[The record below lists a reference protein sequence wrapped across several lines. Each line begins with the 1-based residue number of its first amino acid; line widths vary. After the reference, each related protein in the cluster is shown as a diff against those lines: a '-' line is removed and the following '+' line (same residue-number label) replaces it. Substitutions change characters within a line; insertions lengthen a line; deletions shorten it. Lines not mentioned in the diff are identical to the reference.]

1 MKKVNVS
8 GKWSDGK
15 ATVKVNLPVMLFE
28 EDDVQI
34 AYIPVLDLSGYGKS
48 EDEAFSSL
56 EVVVKEYFSYGLKKN
71 TLIDDLKLHGWTI
84 RKKTRPYIA
93 PELTDLITKNEYLH
107 DIVNTRPY
115 KMQRMDVD
123 MPQLA

>member
-1 MKKVNVS
+1 MS
-8 GKWSDGK
+8 GKWNDGI
-15 ATVKVNLPVMLFE
+15 ATVRVNLPVMLFE
-28 EDDVQI
+28 EDGVQI

-48 EDEAFSSL
+48 EEEAFSSL
-56 EVVVKEYFSYGLKKN
+56 EVVIKEYFSYGLKKN
-71 TLIDDLKLHGWTI
+71 TLVDDLKLHGWTI